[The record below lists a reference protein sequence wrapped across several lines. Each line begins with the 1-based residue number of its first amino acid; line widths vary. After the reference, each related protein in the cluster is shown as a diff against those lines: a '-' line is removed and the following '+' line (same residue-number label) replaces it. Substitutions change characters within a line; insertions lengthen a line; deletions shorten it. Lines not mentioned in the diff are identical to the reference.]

1 MKCTFLLYYV
11 YCILQAATSVL
22 GFVYAVIGRRGGR
35 VISEEMVEGADLFVI
50 QALIPVAESFGFC
63 DEFRKQTIGQAN
75 PQLVFSHWEV
85 REERES
91 GYYRYY
97 LLYIHDMYLLQQS
110 LLNKV

>member
-1 MKCTFLLYYV
+1 M
-11 YCILQAATSVL
+11 L

-35 VISEEMVEGADLFVI
+35 VVSEEMIEGADLFVV

-85 REERES
+85 SVCLCSCGKMKVFQINYFKRAKQT
-91 GYYRYY
+91 
-97 LLYIHDMYLLQQS
+97 LL
-110 LLNKV
+110 